1 MRKLVVKMMLGAAAL
16 TGVQGLQAQD
26 PLTFEADFT
35 LGDMGGWPSHRSRA
49 FVADFNNDGW
59 MDMYLNGTSENKGWQ
74 SRGVLVKNLGDG
86 QFEGVTDAIF
96 DYETTYEKVYSLDTI
111 WHEDG
116 SYELQDS
123 ILDGKVVMDTIVTE
137 KFVGMK
143 NGLPRTAFGQGS

>member
-1 MRKLVVKMMLGAAAL
+1 
-16 TGVQGLQAQD
+16 
-26 PLTFEADFT
+26 
-35 LGDMGGWPSHRSRA
+35 
-49 FVADFNNDGW
+49 

-143 NGLPRTAFGQGS
+143 NGLPVSLRGFGSQPFDFNSDGLVDFITLNQGGNMSGLNPRYTW